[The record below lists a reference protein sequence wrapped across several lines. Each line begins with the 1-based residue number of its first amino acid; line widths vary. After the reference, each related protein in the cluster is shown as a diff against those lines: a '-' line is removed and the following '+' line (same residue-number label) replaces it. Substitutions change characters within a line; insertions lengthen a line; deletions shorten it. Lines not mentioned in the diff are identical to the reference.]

1 MSDDGKKKDAG
12 RFSVL
17 FFVVLIVAGYFAWQ
31 HYKKMPETAEE
42 AVERTVS
49 AAPLIEREAEVE
61 KNYIGYVTPVHDV
74 SVRPYISGF
83 VDEIRVKGGSEV
95 KAGDVMVIIDQAEY
109 KAKLDAAKAAVAQA
123 EASFNNSSVYYQRMQ
138 KAGARAVSK
147 TELDN
152 AKASFLSAEAALE
165 QDKAA
170 LAEAQVNYDY
180 TVIRATIDG
189 VVGDVPLSKGD
200 YVSPENVL
208 LTVIQY
214 NPIRVVFSITDKD
227 YLEEAGRPE
236 MFADETLRL
245 KLADGAVYPQAGTF
259 GYVDN
264 QIDKSTNSIAVY
276 ADFANPDKRLVA
288 NAYVNVL
295 VEKKYRGMIVRKD
308 LVYIEPDGSYIYVA
322 GANGVVKTAVNI
334 LSEYGNNNYI
344 LKNTFTPG
352 ESIVLDKMGAGD
364 EGHKFK
370 IVMEGAAAAG
380 EKN

>member
-109 KAKLDAAKAAVAQA
+109 KARLDAAKAAVAQA

-165 QDKAA
+165 QAKAA

-322 GANGVVKTAVNI
+322 GANGVVKTAVDI

-370 IVMEGAAAAG
+370 IVMEGAATAG